1 MPTIFILFGYHF
13 QFFSNDHE
21 PIHVHVMKDGNE
33 AKFNV
38 LPEVELMFNH
48 GYKKNELSMIESIV
62 EENKDIIIER
72 WRDFFDVK

>member
-21 PIHVHVMKDGNE
+21 PVHVHVMKGGSE

-38 LPEVELMFNH
+38 QPEVEIVFNH
-48 GYKKNELSMIESIV
+48 GFKKNELAMIANIV
-62 EENKDIIIER
+62 EENREIIIER
-72 WRDFFDVK
+72 WKEFFEVK